1 MADAI
6 CELGAV
12 VVEWMNGLFEQYGY
26 FLLFFGLFAESLA
39 LPFPG
44 ELAMALSGHMAY
56 LGKSDLLLAMLYSFL
71 GATIGTMLT
80 YALGRK
86 LGRPFFETY
95 GKYVFLSRERID
107 KLADWFGKYGSK
119 LLLVSYFVPG
129 LRHFTGYVSG
139 IMRIRLGTFLLFNHI
154 SAFVWVIAYVTIGRI
169 FGKQLDYLLH
179 MISAYSW
186 RAAVCIAV
194 GIAIVVTVKSYR
206 AKLLKKKALMAV
218 SPDNGV
224 R

>member
-1 MADAI
+1 M
-6 CELGAV
+6 
-12 VVEWMNGLFEQYGY
+12 EWMNNLFEQYGY
-26 FLLFFGLFAESLA
+26 LLLFFGLFAESLA

-56 LGKSDLLLAMLYSFL
+56 LGKSNLWLDMLYSFL

-86 LGRPFFETY
+86 LGRPFFEKY

-107 KLADWFGKYGSK
+107 KLADWFAKYGSK

-139 IMRIRLGTFLLFNHI
+139 IMRIRLGTFLLYNHI
-154 SAFVWVIAYVTIGRI
+154 SAFVWVIAYVSIGRI
-169 FGKQLDYLLH
+169 FGEQLDQLLH
-179 MISAYSW
+179 LLSAYSW
-186 RAAVCIAV
+186 RAVVCIA
-194 GIAIVVTVKSYR
+194 IVFAVVILVKKYR
-206 AKLLKKKALMAV
+206 AKLLKKKALLAV
-218 SPDNGV
+218 STDNGG